1 MKDLDIGHVEVVVT
15 HKCNYKCN
23 FCVDELVNKDDLVVK
38 LEDIENLL
46 SKISKR
52 TDKRLEVLLLGG
64 EPTTVEGDYLN
75 KIADIVH
82 SFGYKILIS
91 TNGVLRNVVDEIID
105 KFDWVQITSHNDK
118 ELEYWRNHRLVN
130 KINIKLPGNE
140 SLNVDKLNYFI
151 DRTKE
156 FGRRSV
162 NFYFN
167 TNDLK
172 DLCTDDGINKFL
184 EGLEW
189 KSIGAYEY
197 TIKDGVRYKRRSKN
211 RMTDSSQ
218 KRSIIPKL
226 YPNGNYNKTWGN
238 EDMDDFLK

>member
-1 MKDLDIGHVEVVVT
+1 MGNIDIGHIEVVVT

-23 FCVDELVNKDDLVVK
+23 FCVDNLVNKDDTIVK
-38 LEDIENLL
+38 LEDIGNLL
-46 SKISKR
+46 RKIKIR
-52 TDKRLEVLLLGG
+52 TDKKLEVLLLGG
-64 EPTTVEGDYLN
+64 EPTTVGSTYLN
-75 KIADIVH
+75 KIADLVH

-91 TNGVLRNVVDEIID
+91 TNGILKDVINEIIE
-105 KFDWVQITSHNDK
+105 KFDWVQITSNNDK
-118 ELEYWRNHRLVN
+118 ELEYWRNHRLVS
-130 KINIKLPGNE
+130 KINIKLPGDEN
-140 SLNVDKLNYFI
+140 LNVDRLDYFI
-151 DRTKE
+151 DKTKE
-156 FGRRSV
+156 FGRRSI

-167 TNDLK
+167 TNDLT
-172 DLCTDDGINKFL
+172 DLCTDDGINEFL

-211 RMTDSSQ
+211 KIVDSSQ